1 MMGPEGRFMRH
12 RRIPGSGQRLT
23 GLLCVAG
30 ALLACSIALCGC
42 GPAARPKA
50 AAPEN
55 CGPTRTAANVPVEVE
70 VDHGQLACSVAM
82 TVEKGYASAIRLG
95 KVPGNG
101 GEAPV
106 AISGWTCQGFP
117 TPQLLKTGDA
127 SKCAR
132 NGTEILAVLKTP
144 G

>member
-1 MMGPEGRFMRH
+1 MRQ
-12 RRIPGSGQRLT
+12 RRIPGPGQRLA
-23 GLLCVAG
+23 GSLCLAGVIVVATV
-30 ALLACSIALCGC
+30 ALTGC
-42 GPAARPKA
+42 GPAGKPKA
-50 AAPEN
+50 AGPEN
-55 CGPTRTAANVPVEVE
+55 CGATRTAANVPVEVE